1 LNLPEL
7 PPGAPPT
14 AKQRL
19 EAEGAPVSL
28 RAILKENP
36 FLVKMVIFF
45 VLMLFVPLALAW
57 KFGWFLVA
65 N

>member
-1 LNLPEL
+1 VTEETPSARER
-7 PPGAPPT
+7 
-14 AKQRL
+14 Q
-19 EAEGAPVSL
+19 EADNAPVSL

-45 VLMLFVPLALAW
+45 LLMLFVPLVLAW

>member
-1 LNLPEL
+1 MTEPEV
-7 PPGAPPT
+7 PPT
-14 AKQRL
+14 AKARL

-45 VLMLFVPLALAW
+45 FLMLFVPLVLAW